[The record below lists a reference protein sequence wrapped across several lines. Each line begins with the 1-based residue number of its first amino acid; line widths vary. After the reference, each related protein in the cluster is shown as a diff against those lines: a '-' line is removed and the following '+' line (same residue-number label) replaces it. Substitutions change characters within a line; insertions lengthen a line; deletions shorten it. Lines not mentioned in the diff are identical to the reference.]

1 VEQHTLIEFSE
12 MLALEPPECDR
23 FRFLEERVHAGRI
36 QSVMSILTV
45 VFSRFG
51 SGKIETL

>member
-1 VEQHTLIEFSE
+1 MEQHTLIEFSE